1 MTKYGSNFHY
11 QYISNFLMSYQTNKS
26 NFKFKTL
33 DPNME
38 VGQWKKRKVKGSG
51 VSLLL
56 EKRVEKNKKNKC
68 VHII

>member
-1 MTKYGSNFHY
+1 MTRYESNFHDLY
-11 QYISNFLMSYQTNKS
+11 FSNFLMSYQTNKS

-56 EKRVEKNKKNKC
+56 EKRVEKKKKKKC
-68 VHII
+68 VQII